1 MIDELAAI
9 QPAFEPSDLQA
20 VMSATG
26 VDGTVLVQTVADVD
40 ETREFLAT
48 AAEHAFIRGVV
59 GWVDLTDPGVSD
71 VLADLR
77 SGQGGSK
84 LVAIRHQVHDEPDAD
99 WLSRAD
105 VRRGLRLVADAGL
118 VYDLLV
124 RTRELPSA
132 IQLVRDMSD
141 VRFVLDHLAKPP
153 FVSGDLTEWSARFRE
168 LAGADN
174 VVAKVSGLVTEADW
188 HAWSVGTLQPAVDVA
203 LEAFGPE
210 RLMFGSDWPVCLLA
224 TTYSQWVSTAQ
235 SLTSTLSESE
245 RARVFEANAVA
256 AYGL

>member
-1 MIDELAAI
+1 MTDDLAAI

-20 VMSATG
+20 VMAATG

-59 GWVDLTDPGVSD
+59 GWVDLTTPRVAD
-71 VLADLR
+71 VLANLR
-77 SGQGGSK
+77 SGPGGTK
-84 LVAIRHQVHDEPDAD
+84 LVAIRHQVHDEADAD
-99 WLSRAD
+99 WLSRTD
-105 VRRGLRLVADAGL
+105 VRRGLRQVADTGL
-118 VYDLLV
+118 VFDLLV

-132 IQLVRDMSD
+132 IQLVRDMGRA
-141 VRFVLDHLAKPP
+141 RFVLDHLAKPP
-153 FVSGDLTEWSARFRE
+153 FVSGDLSEWSARLRE

-188 HAWSVGTLQPAVDVA
+188 HAWTVATLQPAVDVA

-224 TTYSQWVSTAQ
+224 ATYQQVVRAAQELTA
-235 SLTSTLSESE
+235 TLSETE
-245 RARVFEANAVA
+245 RTRIFNANAVA

>member
-1 MIDELAAI
+1 YQRSAPRRPRPPRVHSANPLQVRAAQGYRAAPHRTQTPQPAARFDRSLSRDGILYDAQITIDAHHHFWDTRRRHYPWMTEELEAM
-9 QPAFEPSDLQA
+9 QPAFEPRDLQA

-77 SGQGGSK
+77 GGQGGSM
-84 LVAIRHQVHDEPDAD
+84 LVWIRHQVPDEPGRD

-105 VRRGLRLVADAGL
+105 VRGGLRAVAEAGL

-132 IQLVRDMSD
+132 IQLVRDMAD
-141 VRFVLDHLAKPP
+141 ARFVLDHLAKPP

-168 LAGADN
+168 LAQADN
-174 VVAKVSGLVTEADW
+174 VVAKVS
-188 HAWSVGTLQPAVDVA
+188 
-203 LEAFGPE
+203 
-210 RLMFGSDWPVCLLA
+210 
-224 TTYSQWVSTAQ
+224 
-235 SLTSTLSESE
+235 
-245 RARVFEANAVA
+245 
-256 AYGL
+256 